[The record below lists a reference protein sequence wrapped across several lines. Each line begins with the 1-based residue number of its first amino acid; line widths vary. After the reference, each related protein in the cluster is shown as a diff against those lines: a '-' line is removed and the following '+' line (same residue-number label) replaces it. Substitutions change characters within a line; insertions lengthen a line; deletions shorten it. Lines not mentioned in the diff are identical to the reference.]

1 MFGREEPYTESMIGH
16 AAQMR
21 EAEELL
27 RLKLQGLPTG
37 EEIDTAAFIELHR
50 TRYFLAQSLALA
62 SPSESLRG
70 RARGFNP

>member
-37 EEIDTAAFIELHR
+37 EEIDTAAFIER
-50 TRYFLAQSLALA
+50 TGPDTSWPNLWPLPPRVN
-62 SPSESLRG
+62 R
-70 RARGFNP
+70 